1 MRLSSLDQRG
11 IPDRGYVEVHHD
23 RFLVAAYH
31 NTAQRL
37 VFAGVDLLVRHVRGD
52 IDEIAGARFG
62 GELEPVAPAHPCTA
76 AQDVDH
82 ALQRAVVMRSGPGA
96 GLDLHGTGPDPVGPG
111 RYAADR
117 GLSLHTGR
125 LRCVGVELAMV
136 HNPYAKLTPVTNV
149 AAHCRL
155 RTCAAVSVAGGQS
168 GCRAAVPSSR
178 PGISAWPR
186 RRRPSQ
192 R

>member
-1 MRLSSLDQRG
+1 MPLPSLDERG
-11 IPDRGYVEVHHD
+11 ILDRGYAEVHYD

-31 NTAQRL
+31 DTAQRL

-96 GLDLHGTGPDPVGPG
+96 GLDLHGTGPDLARPG
-111 RYAADR
+111 RCAADR
-117 GLSLHTGR
+117 GLAVHAGR
-125 LRCVGVELAMV
+125 LRCVGVELAVV
-136 HNPYAKLTPVTNV
+136 HDPHARLTPVGRV
-149 AAHCRL
+149 AAHC
-155 RTCAAVSVAGGQS
+155 
-168 GCRAAVPSSR
+168 
-178 PGISAWPR
+178 
-186 RRRPSQ
+186 
-192 R
+192 